1 MAPTDIVRRWYEEV
15 WNQGRLDV
23 CDEIFAPNYRHPGQA
38 LPGPVGPRRLVEAY
52 RRAFP
57 DIHFTIE
64 DMIADGQRVATRLT
78 FRGTHLGAFDDVAPT
93 RHAIE
98 VRAIGIFHV
107 ENDRLARHW
116 GLFDHGELRR
126 QLEESGADPAPWG

>member
-1 MAPTDIVRRWYEEV
+1 MTPRDLVRRWYEEV

-23 CDEIFAPNYRHPGQA
+23 CDEIFAPTYRHPGQP
-38 LPGPVGPRRLVEAY
+38 LPGPVGPKRLVEAQ

-64 DMIADGQRVATRLT
+64 DMIAEGSRVATRLT
-78 FRGTHLGAFDDVAPT
+78 FRGTHLGTLDDLAPT
-93 RHAIE
+93 RHTIE
-98 VRAIGIFHV
+98 VRAIGIFQI
-107 ENDRLARHW
+107 ENGLLAKHW
-116 GLFDHGELRR
+116 GLYDQAELRR